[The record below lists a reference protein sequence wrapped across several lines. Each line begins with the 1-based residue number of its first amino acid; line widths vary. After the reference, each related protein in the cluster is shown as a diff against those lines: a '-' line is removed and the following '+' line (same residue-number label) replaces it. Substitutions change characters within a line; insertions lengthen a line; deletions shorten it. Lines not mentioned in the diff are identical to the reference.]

1 MTSWMN
7 KSKFLNIDEST
18 KIQYWTNF
26 EPVKGE
32 KYQDVIVFNYGLV
45 CNIRHFEYQI
55 DFFHNKGYKILLH
68 DYRGHYESETKEGI
82 ETITFENIISDL
94 NTLIKH
100 LNIETTIHIGH
111 SMGVNVTI
119 EYAFKYPTEV
129 KKMILISG
137 TIFPPQDVM
146 FDSNLV
152 DISEPYIKEIK
163 DKWENQF
170 KLIWKNAYLNPLA
183 KFMVWRGG
191 FNTKKTNLDFVQY
204 YMKKLGQL
212 SPDIFFQLL
221 DEMREQRVIKDLE
234 QIKTPALII
243 GGDKDKVIPNYLQ
256 QILHKGL
263 ANSEL
268 YIIKNGSHVPQVD
281 FPEFINE
288 RIELFL
294 D

>member
-1 MTSWMN
+1 MN

-26 EPVKGE
+26 EPVEGE

-55 DFFHNKGYKILLH
+55 DFFHNKGYNILLH

-94 NTLIKH
+94 NTLINH

>member
-7 KSKFLNIDEST
+7 RPKLLDIDENT

-26 EPVKGE
+26 ETNEDE
-32 KYQDVIVFNYGLV
+32 KHDDVMVFNYGLV

-55 DFFHNKGYKILLH
+55 SHFDKKGYKILLH
-68 DYRGHYESETKEGI
+68 DYRGHYESETKLGI

-94 NTLIKH
+94 NTLIKY
-100 LNIETTIHIGH
+100 LNIETSIHIGH
-111 SMGVNVTI
+111 SMGVNITI
-119 EYAFKYPTEV
+119 EYAFRYPEEV
-129 KKMILISG
+129 QKMILISG

-170 KLIWKNAYLNPLA
+170 KLVWKNAYLNPLA
-183 KFMVWRGG
+183 SFMVWRGG
-191 FNTKKTNLDFVQY
+191 FNTKKTRIDFVQY

-221 DEMREQRVIKDLE
+221 DEMREQKVIKDLE
-234 QIKTPALII
+234 RIKTPCLII

-256 QILHKGL
+256 QILHKSL
-263 ANSEL
+263 VNSEL

-281 FPEFINE
+281 FPEYINE

-294 D
+294 N

>member
-1 MTSWMN
+1 MN

-26 EPVKGE
+26 EPVEGE

-94 NTLIKH
+94 NTLINH

-119 EYAFKYPTEV
+119 EYAFKYPAEV
-129 KKMILISG
+129 RKMILISG

-281 FPEFINE
+281 FPGFINE

>member
-1 MTSWMN
+1 MN

-26 EPVKGE
+26 EPVEGE

-94 NTLIKH
+94 NTLINH

>member
-294 D
+294 G

>member
-1 MTSWMN
+1 MN
-7 KSKFLNIDEST
+7 KSKFLNINEST

>member
-26 EPVKGE
+26 EPVEGE

-94 NTLIKH
+94 NTLINH